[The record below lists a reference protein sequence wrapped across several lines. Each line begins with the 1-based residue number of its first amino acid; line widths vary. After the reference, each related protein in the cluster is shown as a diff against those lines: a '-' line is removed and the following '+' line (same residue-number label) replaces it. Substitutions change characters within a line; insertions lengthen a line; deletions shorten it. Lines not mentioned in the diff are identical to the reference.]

1 MAWTPDLGTISI
13 RIWVEGFMDVITMH
27 NLILICQQVDD
38 DLWFGYIFHNLH
50 VYSFNL
56 SSDASNNKRPKAL
69 CILSFILNPETRPPP
84 SPTVTV
90 YPAFVFWC
98 LKKHSFIKKSVEV
111 GWRLGWGS
119 RDRGI
124 SDYLYFSSRG
134 QKLYTYGNKIH
145 AGLK

>member
-1 MAWTPDLGTISI
+1 
-13 RIWVEGFMDVITMH
+13 MDVITMH

-38 DLWFGYIFHNLH
+38 DLCFGYIFHNLH

-56 SSDASNNKRPKAL
+56 SSDFSNNKRPKVL
-69 CILSFILNPETRPPP
+69 CILSFILKPGTRPPP
-84 SPTVTV
+84 LPDCYSVPC
-90 YPAFVFWC
+90 FCF
-98 LKKHSFIKKSVEV
+98 LMFKKHSFIKKGVEV

-119 RDRGI
+119 RDGGI